1 MAKSKGK
8 DEVEELRG
16 KVRELTKQ
24 NKELKKVLG
33 RLQKSSHR
41 VEELEELFEEMG
53 NEEIVPDGPRATCSC
68 GGKLEKVDLG
78 VRTLIKCVSCGK
90 RETKKK

>member
-1 MAKSKGK
+1 MAKSRTK

-16 KVRELTKQ
+16 RVRELQKE
-24 NKELKKVLG
+24 NKELKKVVG
-33 RLQKSSHR
+33 RLQKNDHR
-41 VEELEELFEEMG
+41 VRELEDLFKESEFKE
-53 NEEIVPDGPRATCSC
+53 NSETQISSCSC

-78 VRTLIKCVSCGK
+78 VRTLVKCVECGK